1 MTGFMPH
8 EGTLAYT
15 ALDYGRA
22 IRVTLPDG
30 REIDIDMRT
39 GISLVIKTEYDAWE
53 TARADLIAEA
63 RADGYREGYD
73 VGWQAGVEY
82 GRSS

>member
-39 GISLVIKTEYDAWE
+39 GSSTW
-53 TARADLIAEA
+53 TA
-63 RADGYREGYD
+63 
-73 VGWQAGVEY
+73 
-82 GRSS
+82 ST